1 VTLLWWLVESSFR
14 LTVLV
19 GLAAAAMAALRVTSP
34 EVRLR
39 VWTTVIAASFL
50 LPMLPEQW
58 AMPISTPALV
68 GPIGAASSVASRSA
82 EVEPLLS
89 FDPVTIVVIA
99 YVIGV
104 LALLARLAFGWSWA
118 MRLKRDATPVP
129 GQSFF
134 ESPLVHVPVTVG
146 LFAPR
151 IVVPHTWRTWPADML
166 SAVLAHEGAHASRRD
181 GLWLTL
187 ALVHR
192 ACQWINPLSW
202 WLPRHMAALSER
214 ASDDAALTR
223 GVAPTRYAEMLLS
236 FANAVATRQG
246 RVAWVVAMAR
256 PAGRDTE
263 RRLDR
268 VLSWKGRPSMTRARL
283 VILAIVLAVGS
294 AAVYTAS
301 LMTDVDTPAIP
312 EETVF
317 VALPPPPATPAPA
330 PAPAGAIPQQK
341 MEDPT
346 VVAPVL
352 VKQVHPKYTADA
364 MRAKIQGTVTLQVTI
379 DAAGDVTAAKVTES
393 LDAELGLDTNAIDAV
408 MQWKFKPGTIG
419 GTPKVFSVEIKVEFR
434 LH

>member
-1 VTLLWWLVESSFR
+1 
-14 LTVLV
+14 
-19 GLAAAAMAALRVTSP
+19 M
-34 EVRLR
+34 
-39 VWTTVIAASFL
+39 VIAASFL

-68 GPIGAASSVASRSA
+68 ESTGAASVASRST

-89 FDPVTIVVIA
+89 FDPVRIMVIA

-104 LALLARLAFGWSWA
+104 FALLARLAFGWSWA

-129 GQSFF
+129 DQSFF
-134 ESPLVHVPVTVG
+134 ESALVHVPVTVG
-146 LFAPR
+146 LFTPR

-181 GLWLTL
+181 GLWLTV

-223 GVAPTRYAEMLLS
+223 GVAPTRYAEILLS
-236 FANAVATRQG
+236 FANAAATRQG

-256 PAGRDTE
+256 PTGRDTE

-268 VLSWKGRPSMTRARL
+268 VLTWKGRPSMTRARL

-312 EETVF
+312 AETVF
-317 VALPPPPATPAPA
+317 VALPPPAAPAPA
-330 PAPAGAIPQQK
+330 PAPDGALPQQK

-346 VVAPVL
+346 VVAPVM
-352 VKQVHPKYTADA
+352 VRQVHPKYTAAA

-379 DAAGDVTAAKVTES
+379 NEAGDVTAAKVTES
-393 LDAELGLDTNAIDAV
+393 LDAEHGLDTNAIDAV

-419 GTPKVFSVEIKVEFR
+419 GTPQVFSVEIKVEFR